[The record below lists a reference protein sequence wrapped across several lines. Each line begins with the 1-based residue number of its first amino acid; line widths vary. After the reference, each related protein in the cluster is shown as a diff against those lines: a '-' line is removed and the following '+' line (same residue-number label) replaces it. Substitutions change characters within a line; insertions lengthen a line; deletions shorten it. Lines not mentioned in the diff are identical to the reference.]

1 MTRMA
6 IVTGGGTGIGREVA
20 KTLAGQGLNVTITGR
35 RKEVLEKTAAELGV
49 QAVAFDATD
58 PAAIEAALPELPERV
73 DVLVNNAGGNVGRRR
88 PPPADGDLT
97 GLRELWLSQLEA
109 NVLSAVLVTA
119 ALTPRLAQD
128 GRVVLVGSI
137 AGARGNGSYGAAKA
151 AVHTLAAD
159 LAATLGGRGI
169 TVNAVAPGLVEETEF
184 FGGSLTEER
193 RKLMISQTRNG
204 RAAKP
209 ADVAAT
215 IAFLTSPAAGH
226 ITAQVIH
233 VNGGAFLGR

>member
-1 MTRMA
+1 MA

>member
-1 MTRMA
+1 
-6 IVTGGGTGIGREVA
+6 
-20 KTLAGQGLNVTITGR
+20 
-35 RKEVLEKTAAELGV
+35 
-49 QAVAFDATD
+49 
-58 PAAIEAALPELPERV
+58 V

>member
-35 RKEVLEKTAAELGV
+35 RKEVLEKTAAKLGV

-73 DVLVNNAGGNVGRRR
+73 DVLVNNAGGNMGRRR